1 MMRNRTSGWLL
12 VVLGMAILGLGAMA
26 QGTPRYGGAVVIAM
40 AAEAVTLDPLVITDV
55 ASANVFAHIV
65 EALFDLT
72 PEGDLEPLLATG
84 YEVSPD
90 GLTWTIPL
98 RRGVTFHD
106 GTPFNAEAA
115 KFNLDRFRTRATFKF
130 LIEAIQEVVVV
141 DEYTIQLRLGTPF
154 VPLLRGLAHG
164 FTGMLSPTAVQAG
177 KVEPVGTG
185 AFKFVEWIR
194 GDRIVL
200 IKNPNYWGEGPY
212 LDRVVFRPVLEPGT
226 RVMMLLTGEADI
238 IHTVPPDDVP
248 MVKADPLTDVIR
260 GPSFTTQYLGFN
272 NRRAPFDDV
281 RVRQAINYAL
291 NKEEIVEHVL
301 GGFAMVADAPIG
313 PDVFGH
319 HSVGP
324 YPYDPEKARELLA
337 AAGYPDGFR
346 TTLRFNPGWRE
357 VAAELIQAQLR
368 KVGIEIEL
376 IKMEWGAY
384 LAFTAQPVD
393 VNQIDM
399 FMLGWVSVT
408 GDADYGL
415 FPLFHTT
422 EWAPKSNRVFYS
434 NPRVDELLSQAR
446 FVVNPDERKALY
458 AEAIEIIWAEAPWGF
473 LHVAEFV
480 HGQRV
485 GLHGVIYHPNLQV
498 MVTRAWRQ

>member
-1 MMRNRTSGWLL
+1 MRNRRSGFLLL
-12 VVLGMAILGLGAMA
+12 VLGLTILGLGASA
-26 QGTPRYGGAVVIAM
+26 QGTPRYGGTVVIAM
-40 AAEAVTLDPLVITDV
+40 AAEAVTMDPLVMTDV
-55 ASANVFAHIV
+55 SSSNVFGHVV
-65 EALFDLT
+65 EALFSLT

-90 GLTWTIPL
+90 GLTWTIAL
-98 RRGVTFHD
+98 RQGVRFHD

-115 KFNLDRFRTRATFKF
+115 KFNLDRFRERATFKF
-130 LIEAIQEVVVV
+130 LIEAIQEVVVL
-141 DEYTIQLRLGTPF
+141 DEYTIRLRLGAPF
-154 VPLLRGLAHG
+154 VPLLRGLAHT
-164 FTGMLSPTAVQAG
+164 FTGMVSPAAVQAG
-177 KVEPVGTG
+177 KVDPVGTG
-185 AFKFVEWIR
+185 PFTFVEWVR

-200 IKNPNYWGEGPY
+200 TKNPNYWGEGPY

-248 MVKADPLTDVIR
+248 MVQADPLTEVIR
-260 GPSFTTQYLGFN
+260 GQSFTTQYLGFN
-272 NRRAPFDDV
+272 NQRAPFNDV

-291 NKEEIVEHVL
+291 NKEEIVEHVV
-301 GGFAMVADAPIG
+301 GGFAFVADAPIG

-324 YPYDPEKARELLA
+324 YPHDPERARELLA
-337 AAGYPDGFR
+337 AAGFPDGFR
-346 TTLRFNPGWRE
+346 STLRFNPGWRE

-368 KVGIEIEL
+368 VVGIELEL
-376 IKMEWGAY
+376 VRMEWGAY
-384 LAFTAQPVD
+384 LEFHSRPVAE
-393 VNQIDM
+393 NQSDM
-399 FMLGWVSVT
+399 FLLGWVSVT

-458 AEAIEIIWAEAPWGF
+458 AEAIEIIWSEAPWGF
-473 LHVAEFV
+473 MHVAEFV

-485 GLHGVIYHPNLQV
+485 GLQGVIYHPNLQV